1 MDLVSAALNERLNRF
16 SVYSFVACPG
26 VVISNMTE
34 GRTSDILKPFVI
46 LWFLFVCNSANF
58 VNLVQCTYVF
68 GRFVYLYPTCVF
80 IVRWELHRC
89 YG

>member
-34 GRTSDILKPFVI
+34 GRTSDILRPFVV
-46 LWFLFVCNSANF
+46 LWFLFVCNRSEIR
-58 VNLVQCTYVF
+58 F
-68 GRFVYLYPTCVF
+68 GAMR
-80 IVRWELHRC
+80 
-89 YG
+89 